1 MNKSKII
8 AQLLVLLQNASA
20 EQCDIV
26 LTFVEHMTNKARD
39 DKATDK
45 AFIFDVPDAM
55 ETAYIVQRSQ
65 GNPRLLHEI
74 LIHAQAFEN
83 VYRNKAEQANKE

>member
-1 MNKSKII
+1 MDKNKII
-8 AQLLVLLQNASA
+8 AQLFALLKDASAVQCDLVLTS
-20 EQCDIV
+20 
-26 LTFVEHMTNKARD
+26 VEHMTGKARD
-39 DKATDK
+39 DKAADK